1 MSRFWSPVVH
11 TLTPY
16 VPGEQ
21 PKLPGLVK
29 LNTNENPYGPSPEVL
44 AALAAGTTDT
54 LRLYPDPD
62 AGQLKRVLSDYHGV
76 TPAEVFVGNGSDEVL
91 AHAFQA
97 LLRHDA
103 PVLFPDVTYSFY
115 PAYCRLYG
123 IEYQVV
129 PLTEGLEVRVE
140 DYDCDCGGIILPNPN
155 APTGRALPHAGIAAL
170 LDRHPS
176 RVVVVDEAY
185 VDFGAESAV
194 PLVARYPNL
203 LVVQTLSKS
212 CSLAGLRVGF
222 AIGHPT
228 LIEAL
233 GRVKDSF
240 NSYPLGRLAIAG
252 AVAAFEDEE
261 HFQRTRRRIMDSWD
275 RLVGQL
281 RNLSLTVLPS
291 AANFVF
297 ACHPSRDGARL
308 AAELRERSILVRH
321 FPKPARIADY
331 IRISVGTDHECDLL
345 VRALGEMLGRKA
357 DEIGQM

>member
-1 MSRFWSPVVH
+1 MSRFWSSVVH

-29 LNTNENPYGPSPEVL
+29 LNTNENPYGPSPTVIE
-44 AALAAGTTDT
+44 ALGAEATDA

-62 AGQLKRVLSDYHGV
+62 ARQLKQVLSDYHGV

-115 PAYCRLYG
+115 PAYCRLFD
-123 IEYQVV
+123 IEHRIVL
-129 PLTEGLEVRVE
+129 LTEALEVRVE
-140 DYDCDCGGIILPNPN
+140 DYDRDCGGIVLPNPN
-155 APTGRALPHAGIAAL
+155 APTGRALPRAGILAL
-170 LDRHPS
+170 LDRHS
-176 RVVVVDEAY
+176 ARVVVVDEAY

-194 PLVARYPNL
+194 ALVSRHPNL
-203 LVVQTLSKS
+203 LVVQTFSKS
-212 CSLAGLRVGF
+212 RSLAGLRVGF

-252 AVAAFEDEE
+252 AVAAIEDDE
-261 HFQRTRRRIMDSWD
+261 HFRRTRWRIMESRERLSD
-275 RLVGQL
+275 RLRDLGF
-281 RNLSLTVLPS
+281 TVLPS

-297 ACHPSRDGARL
+297 ASHPSWDGAQL
-308 AAELRERSILVRH
+308 TADLRERSILVRH
-321 FPKPARIADY
+321 FPKPARIAGY
-331 IRISVGTDHECDLL
+331 IRISIGTERECDLL
-345 VRALGEMLGRKA
+345 ILALREMLGREKEVA
-357 DEIGQM
+357 PA

>member
-29 LNTNENPYGPSPEVL
+29 LNTNENPYGPSPGVL
-44 AALAAGTTDT
+44 AALAAETTDA

-62 AGQLKRVLSDYHGV
+62 AGRLKRAISDYYEV
-76 TPAEVFVGNGSDEVL
+76 APAEVFVGNGSDEVL
-91 AHAFQA
+91 AHVFQA

-123 IEYQVV
+123 VEHRVV
-129 PLTEGLEVRVE
+129 PLTEALEVRVE
-140 DYDCDCGGIILPNPN
+140 DYDRDCGGIVLPNPN
-155 APTGRALPHAGIAAL
+155 APTGRALPRAEIEAL
-170 LDRHPS
+170 LDRHPD
-176 RVVVVDEAY
+176 RVVVMDEAY

-212 CSLAGLRVGF
+212 RSLAGLRVGF

-261 HFQRTRRRIMDSWD
+261 HFQRTRRRIMDSRD
-275 RLVGQL
+275 RLAGRL
-281 RNLSLTVLPS
+281 RNLGLTVLPS

-357 DEIGQM
+357 DEMGQM